1 MTPKKSV
8 GLQLRVVMCLI
19 ILVGVRVTNVFVP
32 IYSKKIVDALTE
44 KIFAWQLILAFV
56 GLKLLQGEFIFDE
69 LHRYTYRLLQS
80 IQIKAIFLCFF
91 AEQAVL
97 DSAKTALKFKY
108 EI

>member
-69 LHRYTYRLLQS
+69 LHRYTYRVLQT
-80 IQIKAIFLCFF
+80 IQIKLIFLCFF

-97 DSAKTALKFKY
+97 GIANTTLKFN
-108 EI
+108 

>member
-56 GLKLLQGEFIFDE
+56 GLKLIQGELFLKNFIISFFW
-69 LHRYTYRLLQS
+69 
-80 IQIKAIFLCFF
+80 IKNL
-91 AEQAVL
+91 
-97 DSAKTALKFKY
+97 
-108 EI
+108 

>member
-56 GLKLLQGEFIFDE
+56 GLKLIQGELFLKNFIISFFLDKKFVIE
-69 LHRYTYRLLQS
+69 RKEQN
-80 IQIKAIFLCFF
+80 QI
-91 AEQAVL
+91 EV
-97 DSAKTALKFKY
+97 
-108 EI
+108 E